1 VQTLNVTSTDLLHS
15 EVSGHGPRPGMAPAF
30 DSVVYVNVLEH
41 ILDDVGEL
49 RTARDLL
56 VPGGTLAVFVPAL
69 PRLYGSMDFKSGH
82 HRRYVKESLRTVV
95 SEAGFEVVDIRY
107 LDVLGVAPYF
117 AMYRLLDVKSLGS
130 VSSGGYDKIVVPL
143 SRAVQRLVP
152 DPPFGKNLLAIA
164 RRPH

>member
-1 VQTLNVTSTDLLHS
+1 
-15 EVSGHGPRPGMAPAF
+15 MAPSF

-49 RTARDLL
+49 RTAHDLL

-82 HRRYVKESLRTVV
+82 HRRYVRESLRGVV
-95 SEAGFEVVDIRY
+95 TDAGFELVDIRY

-117 AMYRLLDVKSLGS
+117 AMYRLLDVKSLGA
-130 VSSGGYDKIVVPL
+130 VSSGGYDKVIVPL